1 MAKTAT
7 RTTRTAAKLAPEVPT
22 FVPPV
27 GETGL
32 TTGTVV
38 PPVDPATPKAGD
50 NSGEFLDPKVIHAA
64 IDKTLHD
71 LIDLERQIDHERQRM
86 AAQLLT
92 RHHYLRSTD
101 ATTPSLDDL
110 AMNAYLV
117 GAKIKQPDGKDQP
130 ATYSGY
136 LSTLVREFA
145 GDYVPAEKQTTDEM
159 RAQARY
165 RARINTR
172 LDRALRLLCNISWL
186 GKPTVTRWDEASGRW
201 FVPAIAF
208 VPHGWHPSG
217 QMLLNEDKTLRD
229 GVWLEPDED
238 TKLSCYISPLTGNN
252 RPYQIVQS
260 LTQLE
265 HAITSQLAAAHAGE
279 TATAAAATKAA
290 ADKLAAEKAVAD
302 KAAADAASAT
312 RAPQMPGTRNA
323 ATPAGDTTPEGDDD
337 DAETPAPTGKAGRDF
352 YVKELNQ
359 HVVAIHKIL
368 ATGLQLDRAD
378 FTPDTWNS
386 LVEDIV
392 VLIRTLPTLRDG
404 IKQASMQM
412 QADKAKAAGRAA

>member
-1 MAKTAT
+1 MARQAT
-7 RTTRTAAKLAPEVPT
+7 RTRARNTVADVPEYVA
-22 FVPPV
+22 PV
-27 GETGL
+27 GDTAL
-32 TTGTVV
+32 TTGTVET
-38 PPVDPATPKAGD
+38 PADPATPKAGD

-71 LIDLERQIDHERQRM
+71 LIDLERKIDHERQRM

-101 ATTPSLDDL
+101 ATTPDL
-110 AMNAYLV
+110 ADMAMNAYLV
-117 GAKIKQPDGKDQP
+117 GARIKQPDGKDQP
-130 ATYSGY
+130 AIFSGY

-145 GDYVPAEKQTTDEM
+145 GDYVPADKQTTDEM

-208 VPHGWHPSG
+208 VPHGWHPG
-217 QMLLNEDKTLRD
+217 PGMMLNEDKTLRD

-265 HAITSQLAAAHAGE
+265 HAIESQLAASHAGE
-279 TATAAAATKAA
+279 TAAAAAATKAA
-290 ADKLAAEKAVAD
+290 ATKLAADKAAAD

-312 RAPQMPGTRNA
+312 RAPQMPGTRNT
-323 ATPAGDTTPEGDDD
+323 ATPPTGTTPADD
-337 DAETPAPTGKAGRDF
+337 DADAGAPTGTGDRAS
-352 YVKELNQ
+352 YVQNFNR
-359 HVVAIHKIL
+359 HVVSLAKLI
-368 ATGLQLDRAD
+368 ATGLVMSRED
-378 FTPDTWNS
+378 FTPESWNS
-386 LVEDIV
+386 YVEDIMFGMKIPGMITTMK
-392 VLIRTLPTLRDG
+392 LTGAAAQL
-404 IKQASMQM
+404 
-412 QADKAKAAGRAA
+412 DKAKAAGRAA